1 MQSLTIS
8 LPETVYRRLQRA
20 AEMAGKPV
28 DEIAVRT
35 IQDSLPPLL
44 DTIPIR
50 YQDELRTME
59 KLSDDELWQVARS
72 VAEAKTQRRHS
83 LLLQKNTQGNL
94 TDRERE
100 MLVEL
105 RMAAD
110 RLMVRK
116 AYAYLLLKWRGY
128 RVPSLTELEAGH

>member
-1 MQSLTIS
+1 MQGLTIS

-20 AEMAGKPV
+20 AEMAGKSV

-44 DTIPIR
+44 DAIPVR
-50 YQDELRTME
+50 YQDELRVME
-59 KLSDDELWQVARS
+59 KLTDDELWQVARS
-72 VAEAKTQRRHS
+72 VVDTKTQRRHS
-83 LLLQKNTQGNL
+83 LLLQKNTLGSL
-94 TDRERE
+94 TDQEHE
-100 MLVEL
+100 TLVEL
-105 RMAAD
+105 RVAAD

-128 RVPSLTELEAGH
+128 RIPSLAELEAGQ